1 MATLKK
7 NPGNLVF
14 GLDIGTR
21 SIVGTVGYRTDE
33 KFHVIAQEVKQ
44 HDTRSMLDGQIH
56 DIDRVG
62 RTIADVKDEIERKI
76 DRQLNEVCIAA
87 AGRVLKTI
95 TTHAEIDYEED
106 IVVDAEQV
114 YTLDM
119 LGIEKAYEE
128 FHENNDSDVKFYCVG
143 YTVVKYY
150 INGLPMSAPE
160 KHKAKK
166 LGVDLIATFLPDDV
180 VDGLYKAVEIADLT
194 VANLTLEPIAAMQAA
209 VPDMYRML
217 NIALVDVGAGT
228 SDISITRDGSIVAYG
243 MIPKAGDE
251 LTETIAQSL
260 LLDFNMAEHVK
271 TKAVEKETIKY
282 EDIMGIAHSIEPSEV
297 VKIVDGVIEDMT
309 TDIAN
314 KIKELNGD
322 KSVSAV
328 FVVGGGG
335 KIPTFTDKLAEKL
348 SIMNE
353 RVALRGKE
361 VLKDIDYQIENPVI
375 DSMYVTPIGIC
386 LNYFDQK
393 NNFIFVNFNG
403 KRIKLYDN
411 GHLTVADAAM
421 QADFP
426 NEGLFPRR
434 GKELH
439 FTVNG
444 TPHMVRG
451 KLGESAVI
459 QLNNQDVSLNS
470 PIQAGD
476 KIKVV
481 ESTPGDAAYTE
492 IKNLSEFGGKI
503 NIIVNEKTIS
513 LPQFAEVNGE
523 LQSEFYS
530 IQDGDEI
537 KMLNYYS
544 IKQITEFMDVILNKE
559 YNIYVNNKVADLDTK
574 VYDNFNVIWT
584 MEKLSLSDVPDGQTE
599 GEDIDF
605 SKYLSTTVET
615 TVDGEVVDEEAVDRD
630 VDEDYKVEA
639 TNSAVEERKQENK
652 QDNKHDS
659 TEESVNGSNTDSV
672 MGTNVG
678 SNADT
683 SADSDIS
690 ADAQENL
697 NANTNEGASDN
708 ANADVIKDM
717 TVFVND
723 KEILLKGKKEY
734 ILVDVFDY
742 IEFNLAKPEG
752 KSVATKV
759 NGQNALYAQTLN
771 PLDRVQIYW
780 EK

>member
-33 KFHVIAQEVKQ
+33 CFHVIAQEVKQ

-56 DIDRVG
+56 DIDKVG

-95 TTHAEIDYEED
+95 TTSAEIEYEED
-106 IVVDAEQV
+106 IVVDAEQI

-119 LGIEKAYEE
+119 LGIEKAYDE
-128 FHENNDSDVKFYCVG
+128 FHENNDTDVKFYCVG

-150 INGLPMSAPE
+150 VNGQPMSAPE

-166 LGVDLIATFLPDDV
+166 LSVDLIATFLPDDV

-209 VPDMYRML
+209 VPEMYRML

-251 LTETIAQSL
+251 LTEAIAQAL
-260 LLDFNMAEHVK
+260 LLDFNMAEYVK
-271 TKAVEKETIKY
+271 TKALEKETIRY
-282 EDIMGIAHSIEPSEV
+282 EDIMGISHSIESAEV
-297 VKIVDGVIEDMT
+297 IKIVESVIDDMT
-309 TDIAN
+309 TDIAD

-348 SIMNE
+348 SIIGE

-375 DSMYVTPIGIC
+375 DSMFVTPVGIC

-444 TPHMVRG
+444 KPHMVRG
-451 KLGESAVI
+451 KLGESAIV

-476 KIKVV
+476 KIKVT
-481 ESTPGDAAYTE
+481 ESTPGEDAQAE
-492 IKNLSEFGGKI
+492 IKSLAEFGGTI
-503 NIIVNEKTIS
+503 NVIVNDKTIS

-530 IQDGDEI
+530 IQDGDDI
-537 KMLNYYS
+537 KMLNYYTV
-544 IKQITEFMDVILNKE
+544 KQITEFMDVVINTE
-559 YNIYVNNKVADLDTK
+559 YNIYVNNKVAELDTL
-574 VYDNFNVIWT
+574 VYENFNVIWT
-584 MEKLSLSDVPDGQTE
+584 MEKLSLSDVTDAPDDNE
-599 GEDIDF
+599 EIDF
-605 SKYLSTTVET
+605 SKYLGTTVET
-615 TVDGEVVDEEAVDRD
+615 TVDGEVI
-630 VDEDYKVEA
+630 DEDMTYEPENDSEA
-639 TNSAVEERKQENK
+639 ESQNTVASISDQTSSEAEPKPLE
-652 QDNKHDS
+652 DNVK
-659 TEESVNGSNTDSV
+659 TEEGSQTEEESQ
-672 MGTNVG
+672 T
-678 SNADT
+678 
-683 SADSDIS
+683 
-690 ADAQENL
+690 EE
-697 NANTNEGASDN
+697 NANSDTTE
-708 ANADVIKDM
+708 M
-717 TVFVND
+717 TVFVNGQ
-723 KEILLKGKKEY
+723 EIHLKGKKDY

-742 IEFNLAKPEG
+742 IDFNLAKPQG
-752 KSVATKV
+752 RSVATKV
-759 NGQNALYAQTLN
+759 NGEGALFAQQLN
-771 PLDRVQIYW
+771 PLDKLEIYW

>member
-1 MATLKK
+1 MATVKK

-33 KFHVIAQEVKQ
+33 KFHVIAQESKQ

-56 DIDRVG
+56 DIDKVG

-87 AGRVLKTI
+87 AGRVLKTV
-95 TTHAEIDYEED
+95 TTSAEIEYEED
-106 IVVDAEQV
+106 TVIDAEQI

-119 LGIEKAYEE
+119 LGIEKAYDE
-128 FHENNDSDVKFYCVG
+128 FHESNDSDVKFYCVG

-150 INGLPMSAPE
+150 VNGQPMSAPE
-160 KHKAKK
+160 KHKARK
-166 LGVDLIATFLPDDV
+166 LSVDLIATFLPDDV

-209 VPDMYRML
+209 VPEMYRML

-228 SDISITRDGSIVAYG
+228 SDISITRDGSIIAYG

-251 LTETIAQSL
+251 LTEAIAQAL
-260 LLDFNMAEHVK
+260 LLDFNMAEYVK
-271 TKAVEKETIKY
+271 TKAIENETIRY
-282 EDIMGIAHSIEPSEV
+282 EDIMGISHSIEAAEV
-297 VKIVDGVIEDMT
+297 VKIVENVIEDMT
-309 TDIAN
+309 TDIAE

-348 SIMNE
+348 SIISE

-361 VLKDIDYQIENPVI
+361 VLKEIDYQIENPVI
-375 DSMYVTPIGIC
+375 DSMYVTPVGIC
-386 LNYFDQK
+386 LNFYDQK

-421 QADFP
+421 QAEFP

-434 GKELH
+434 GKELN
-439 FTVNG
+439 FKVNG
-444 TPHMVRG
+444 KPHMVRG
-451 KLGESAVI
+451 KLGEAAVVK
-459 QLNNQDVSLNS
+459 LNDVEVSLNN

-476 KIKVV
+476 KIKVT
-481 ESTPGDAAYTE
+481 ESTPGDDAYAE
-492 IKNLSEFGGKI
+492 IKSLPEFGGKI
-503 NIIVNEKTIS
+503 RVVVNDKHIE

-530 IQDGDEI
+530 IKNDDDI
-537 KMLNYYS
+537 KMLNFYTV
-544 IKQITEFMDVILNKE
+544 KQIAEFMDVVINPE
-559 YNIYVNNKVADLDTK
+559 FNIYVNNKVASLDTF
-574 VYDNFNVIWT
+574 VYENFNVIWT
-584 MEKLSLSDVPDGQTE
+584 MEKLSLSDVTDMPDD
-599 GEDIDF
+599 GENIDF
-605 SKYLSTTVET
+605 SKYLSTSTET
-615 TVDGEVVDEEAVDRD
+615 TIEE
-630 VDEDYKVEA
+630 
-639 TNSAVEERKQENK
+639 
-652 QDNKHDS
+652 
-659 TEESVNGSNTDSV
+659 NTDSDV
-672 MGTNVG
+672 AMGELEAEESKTEDSG
-678 SNADT
+678 SDKN
-683 SADSDIS
+683 S
-690 ADAQENL
+690 
-697 NANTNEGASDN
+697 
-708 ANADVIKDM
+708 M
-717 TVFVND
+717 TVYVNG
-723 KEILLKGKKEY
+723 KEIHLSGKDDY

-742 IEFNLAKPEG
+742 IDFNLSKPEG
-752 KSVATKV
+752 KSVATKI
-759 NGQNALYAQTLN
+759 NGEPALFAQQLN
-771 PLDRVQIYW
+771 PLDRLEIYW

>member
-33 KFHVIAQEVKQ
+33 KFHVIAQESKQ

-56 DIDRVG
+56 DIDKVG

-87 AGRVLKTI
+87 AGRVLKTV
-95 TTHAEIDYEED
+95 TTSAEIDYEED
-106 IVVDAEQV
+106 TVIDAEQI

-128 FHENNDSDVKFYCVG
+128 FHQNNDTDVKFYCVG

-150 INGLPMSAPE
+150 VNGQPMSAPE

-166 LGVDLIATFLPDDV
+166 LSVDLIATFLPDDV

-209 VPDMYRML
+209 VPEMYRML

-251 LTETIAQSL
+251 LTEAIAQAL
-260 LLDFNMAEHVK
+260 LLDFNMAEYVK
-271 TKAVEKETIKY
+271 TRAVLNETIRY
-282 EDIMGIAHSIEPSEV
+282 EDIMGISHSIEPNEV
-297 VKIVDGVIEDMT
+297 LSICENVIEDMT
-309 TDIAN
+309 TDIAE

-348 SIMNE
+348 SIISE

-361 VLKDIDYQIENPVI
+361 VLKDIDYQIDNPVI
-375 DSMYVTPIGIC
+375 DSMYVTPVGIC
-386 LNYFDQK
+386 LNFFDQK

-411 GHLTVADAAM
+411 GHLSVADAAM
-421 QADFP
+421 QAEFP

-434 GKELH
+434 GKELN

-444 TPHMVRG
+444 KPHMVRG
-451 KLGESAVI
+451 KLGEAAVVK
-459 QLNNQDVSLNS
+459 LNDVDVSLNS

-476 KIKVV
+476 KIKVT
-481 ESTPGDAAYTE
+481 ESTEGEPAYAE
-492 IKNLSEFGGKI
+492 IKGLAEFGGKI
-503 NIIVNEKTIS
+503 SVVVNDKKVE
-513 LPQFAEVNGE
+513 LPQYAEVNGE

-530 IQDGDEI
+530 INSGDDI
-537 KMLNYYS
+537 KMLNYYTV
-544 IKQITEFMDVILNKE
+544 KQVTEFMDVVLNPE
-559 YNIYVNNKVADLDTK
+559 FNIYVNNKVADENTL

-584 MEKLSLSDVPDGQTE
+584 MEKLNLSDVTDAPDDSE
-599 GEDIDF
+599 NIEF
-605 SKYLSTTVET
+605 SKYLSTSVET
-615 TVDGEVVDEEAVDRD
+615 TYDEE
-630 VDEDYKVEA
+630 DEEEAEELNDMSSDASVETVA
-639 TNSAVEERKQENK
+639 DNNEN
-652 QDNKHDS
+652 
-659 TEESVNGSNTDSV
+659 TT
-672 MGTNVG
+672 
-678 SNADT
+678 DT
-683 SADSDIS
+683 SENPGDLSDT
-690 ADAQENL
+690 DASENDDETL
-697 NANTNEGASDN
+697 PENDEEKPSDGQ
-708 ANADVIKDM
+708 M
-717 TVFVND
+717 TVFVNGQ
-723 KEILLKGKKEY
+723 EIHLKGKENY

-742 IEFNLAKPEG
+742 IDFNLSKPEG
-752 KSVATKV
+752 KNVATKI
-759 NGQNALYAQTLN
+759 NGEKALFAQQLN
-771 PLDRVQIYW
+771 PMDKLEIYW

>member
-1 MATLKK
+1 MATIKR

-87 AGRVLKTI
+87 AGRVLKTV
-95 TTHAEIDYEED
+95 TTRAEIEYEED
-106 IVVDAEQV
+106 TVIDAEQV

-128 FHENNDSDVKFYCVG
+128 FHENNDTDMKFYCVG
-143 YTVVKYY
+143 YTVVKYFVNDY
-150 INGLPMSAPE
+150 PISAPE

-166 LGVDLIATFLPDDV
+166 FAVDLIATFLPDDV

-209 VPDMYRML
+209 VPEKFRML
-217 NIALVDVGAGT
+217 NLALVDVGAGT

-251 LTETIAQSL
+251 LTEAIAQAL

-271 TKAVEKETIKY
+271 TKALENETIRY
-282 EDIMGIAHSIEPSEV
+282 EDIMGIAHSIECDEV
-297 VKIVDGVIEDMT
+297 VKLVENVVEDMT
-309 TDIAN
+309 SDIAA
-314 KIKELNGD
+314 KIMELNGD
-322 KSVSAV
+322 KPVSAV

-335 KIPTFTDKLAEKL
+335 KIPTFTEKLADKL
-348 SIMNE
+348 SIVKE

-361 VLKDIDYQIENPVI
+361 VLQEIDYQIENPMI
-375 DSMYVTPIGIC
+375 DSMFVTPVGIC
-386 LNYFDQK
+386 LNFFDQK

-434 GKELH
+434 GTELK

-444 TPHMVRG
+444 KNHMVRG
-451 KLGESAVI
+451 QLGEPAVVM
-459 QLNNQDVSLNS
+459 LNNQEVSLNS
-470 PIQAGD
+470 PIAAGD
-476 KIKVV
+476 KIKVS
-481 ESTPGDAAYTE
+481 ESTPGEDAYAE
-492 IKNLSEFGGKI
+492 IKSLPEFGGKI
-503 NIIVNEKTIS
+503 SVIVNDKKIE
-513 LPQFAEVNGE
+513 LPEFAEVNGE
-523 LQSEFYS
+523 LQSEYYS
-530 IQDGDEI
+530 IKSGDEI
-537 KMLNYYS
+537 KMLNYYTV
-544 IKQITEFMDVILNKE
+544 KQISEFMDVIINTDM
-559 YNIYVNNKVADLDTK
+559 NIYVNNKVASLDTF
-574 VYDNFNVIWT
+574 VYENFNVIWT
-584 MEKLSLSDVPDGQTE
+584 MEKLNLSEVTDAPSE
-599 GEDIDF
+599 SENIDF

-615 TVDGEVVDEEAVDRD
+615 EIIEGDMD
-630 VDEDYKVEA
+630 
-639 TNSAVEERKQENK
+639 
-652 QDNKHDS
+652 
-659 TEESVNGSNTDSV
+659 SVNESEKDTDSV
-672 MGTNVG
+672 
-678 SNADT
+678 
-683 SADSDIS
+683 
-690 ADAQENL
+690 
-697 NANTNEGASDN
+697 SDN
-708 ANADVIKDM
+708 VSETDMEVNSESSSDSGEEKAEKAAETGIPM
-717 TVFVND
+717 TVFVNNE
-723 KEILLKGKKEY
+723 KIEMKGKNEY
-734 ILVDVFDY
+734 VLVDVFDY
-742 IEFNLAKPEG
+742 IDFDLSKPEG
-752 KSVATKV
+752 KSVKTV
-759 NGQNALYAQTLN
+759 INGVQAMYTQPLN
-771 PLDRVQIYW
+771 PLDKLEIYW

>member
-1 MATLKK
+1 MAGSKK
-7 NPGNLVF
+7 NQANLVF

-21 SIVGTVGYRTDE
+21 SIVGTVGYKTED
-33 KFHVIAQEVKQ
+33 KFHVIAQESKQ

-76 DRQLNEVCIAA
+76 DRQLTEVCIAA

-95 TTHAEIDYEED
+95 TTSAEIEYEED
-106 IVVDAEQV
+106 TLIDAEQI

-119 LGIEKAYEE
+119 LGIEKAYDE
-128 FHENNDSDVKFYCVG
+128 FHEQNDTDTKFYCVG

-150 INGLPMSAPE
+150 VNEYPISAPE

-166 LGVDLIATFLPDDV
+166 FSVELIATFLPDDV

-194 VANLTLEPIAAMQAA
+194 VANLTLEPIAAIQAA
-209 VPDMYRML
+209 VPEKYRML

-251 LTETIAQSL
+251 LTETIAQAL
-260 LLDFNMAEHVK
+260 LLDFNMAEYVK
-271 TKAVEKETIKY
+271 TKALDNETIHY
-282 EDIMGIAHSIEPSEV
+282 EDIMGIPHSIEPQEV
-297 VKIVDGVIEDMT
+297 IKLVDSVIDDMT
-309 TDIAN
+309 TDIAA
-314 KIKELNGD
+314 KIQELNAE

-348 SIMNE
+348 SIISE

-386 LNYFDQK
+386 LNYFDLK

-421 QADFP
+421 QAEFP
-426 NEGLFPRR
+426 NDGLFPRR
-434 GKELH
+434 GKELQ
-439 FTVNG
+439 FTVNDK
-444 TPHMVRG
+444 PHMVRG
-451 KLGESAVI
+451 QVGEAASI
-459 QLNNQDVSLNS
+459 KLNNQEVSLNA

-476 KIKVV
+476 KIKVT
-481 ESTPGDAAYTE
+481 ESTPGEAATCD
-492 IKNLSEFGGKI
+492 IKSLPEFGGKI
-503 NIIVNEKTIS
+503 SVLVNDRKVS

-523 LQSEFYS
+523 LQSEYYS
-530 IQDGDEI
+530 INSGDVI
-537 KMLNYYS
+537 RMLNYYTV
-544 IKQITEFMDVILNKE
+544 KQITEFMDVSINTE
-559 YNIYVNNKVADLDTK
+559 YNIYVNNKVASLDTL

-584 MEKLSLSDVPDGQTE
+584 MEKLNLSEVTDAPEQDE
-599 GEDIDF
+599 EIDF
-605 SKYLSTTVET
+605 KKYLNSSSEETDEIADEISESVE
-615 TVDGEVVDEEAVDRD
+615 
-630 VDEDYKVEA
+630 
-639 TNSAVEERKQENK
+639 
-652 QDNKHDS
+652 
-659 TEESVNGSNTDSV
+659 EESVQADEASHD
-672 MGTNVG
+672 NVPYTLQNDEKAATAEE
-678 SNADT
+678 SKA
-683 SADSDIS
+683 S
-690 ADAQENL
+690 
-697 NANTNEGASDN
+697 EG
-708 ANADVIKDM
+708 IEMK
-717 TVFVND
+717 VFVNNE
-723 KEILLKGKKEY
+723 EILLKGKSDY

-742 IEFNLAKPEG
+742 IDFNLSKPEG
-752 KSVATKV
+752 RNVVTKI
-759 NGQNALYAQTLN
+759 NGLNALYAQPLS
-771 PLDRVQIYW
+771 PLDRLEIYW